1 MRKSLIFTLVY
12 FFLCSFALAQNIGV
26 VPIQAQGGQG
36 VIQQELMQSQS
47 APSNTTI
54 TPEIK
59 QQLKEQFKQSES
71 QSQQSDTP
79 KLEKES
85 PSKEAERL
93 KEPTIIDDKS
103 KSMLEEDALAQDFQ
117 TDDIGFLSKGKAK
130 LKLKRFGYNL
140 FTPPSNFAP
149 TTNVPVGPDYL
160 LGPGDEI
167 RLTVWG
173 KFEGQWLA
181 MVDRDGNITLPK
193 IGTIGVAG
201 LTFKEV
207 KDVLKKELSKYYT
220 GFEMNVSM
228 GALRS
233 IRVYVVGNAKKPGAY
248 TLSSLSTLVNAL
260 FEAGGPG
267 STGSMRDIQVKRN
280 GNNVT
285 HLDLYDFLIYG
296 DKQKDIRLMP
306 EDVIY
311 IPTVGP
317 LVGIAGNVKNPAI
330 YELKGETKI
339 SDLIA
344 LAGGLTASAYL
355 QRVQLERV
363 YQNEVKIVIDTN
375 LKEIEN
381 NKDKDIVLKDGD
393 LLKIFPI
400 ANLVVNAV
408 TLKGNVARPGTY
420 QWFDG
425 MKVSDI
431 IKNVDKDL
439 LPDTFFDTAYIERF
453 VPPDFHREI
462 ISFSLGKVLFDK
474 DPKENKVLQPY
485 DTINIF
491 SKWDLLEK
499 PMVRITGA
507 VNKPGTFE
515 YREKMKVSDLVML
528 AGGTKYFAYTKEAE
542 LTRVTPTQ
550 AGPKTEKIIV
560 NLEKAIHKD
569 PKSDLELQQDDYLFV
584 RAVPEWDLYKNVT
597 IKGEVKFPGT
607 YTIKKGERLSD
618 LLERAGGFTEKAY
631 LPAATFIR
639 QSIKEIQQRNIND
652 MVERLERELLS
663 TGVAEIATS
672 LTPEEAKTKEA
683 EMRQKQ
689 EFIKRLRTVKAMGRI
704 SIKLDVPEKL
714 KNSFYDIELEEGD
727 EINVPANPKTVF
739 VVGSVYNQTAFVYKD
754 DENIDYY
761 LKLAGG
767 LTDNANE
774 NSIYILKA
782 DGTAERVKNG
792 FFGFGNVSKL
802 IPGDTIV
809 VPEKLER
816 VAWMKNIKDI
826 TQILYQIAVTAGVLI
841 VAF

>member
-1 MRKSLIFTLVY
+1 
-12 FFLCSFALAQNIGV
+12 
-26 VPIQAQGGQG
+26 
-36 VIQQELMQSQS
+36 MQSQS

-79 KLEKES
+79 KFEKES

-93 KEPTIIDDKS
+93 KELTIIEDKS

-117 TDDIGFLSKGKAK
+117 TDDIVFLSKGKAK

-149 TTNVPVGPDYL
+149 TTNVPVGPDYH

-167 RLTVWG
+167 RLTIWG

-181 MVDRDGNITLPK
+181 TVDRDGNITLLK

-344 LAGGLTASAYL
+344 LAGGLTTSAYL

-485 DTINIF
+485 DNINIF

-528 AGGTKYFAYTKEAE
+528 ASGTKYFAYTKEAE

-550 AGPKTEKIIV
+550 EGPKTEKIIFSP
-560 NLEKAIHKD
+560 EKALEGD
-569 PKSDLELQQDDYLFV
+569 PEHNIKLQQDDYIFI
-584 RAVPEWDLYKNVT
+584 RAIPEWDLYKTVQIT
-597 IKGEVKFPGT
+597 GEVKFPGT

-618 LLERAGGFTEKAY
+618 LLKRAGGFTDKAY
-631 LPAATFIR
+631 LTGAVFTRP
-639 QSIKEIQQRNIND
+639 SVKELQQRQID
-652 MVERLERELLS
+652 ELIDRLERELLS
-663 TGVAEIATS
+663 VSSATVATAI
-672 LTPEEAKTKEA
+672 TPEEAKIFQTETEQK
-683 EMRQKQ
+683 RQ
-689 EFIKRLRTVKAMGRI
+689 FLNRLRQVKALGRI
-704 SIKLDVPEKL
+704 VVRLDEPERL
-714 KNSFYDIELEEGD
+714 INTPYDIELEEGD
-727 EINVPANPKTVF
+727 SIYIPSKSSTIQVN
-739 VVGSVYNQTAFVYKD
+739 GSVYNQTAFIYSPEKD
-754 DENIDYY
+754 LSDYID
-761 LKLAGG
+761 LAGG
-767 LTDNANE
+767 YTENADKGNVF
-774 NSIYILKA
+774 ILKV
-782 DGTAERVKNG
+782 DGSAVKPGKG
-792 FFGFGNVSKL
+792 FFGIRWNKESKRWEL
-802 IPGDTIV
+802 GGSQLEPGDTKV
-809 VPEKLER
+809 VPEKLTR
-816 VAWMKNIKDI
+816 IAWMKEIKDI